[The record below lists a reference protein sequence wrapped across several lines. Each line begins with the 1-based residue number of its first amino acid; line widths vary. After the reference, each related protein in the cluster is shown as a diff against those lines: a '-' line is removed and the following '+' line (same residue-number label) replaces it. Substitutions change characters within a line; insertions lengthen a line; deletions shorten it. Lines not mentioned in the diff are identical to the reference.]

1 MAPEWLLHN
10 SKVLAEERKRPTS
23 SSTSSLIGS
32 SRFRYSTAMDVF
44 SLGCVLYFFLT
55 RGSHPFG
62 SGGAASRNQ
71 NILKGKHNL
80 SRLDKSSQILQILQ
94 HLIKE
99 MINESP
105 ELRPRL
111 QEILRRPIFNVTE
124 LVSSPPVQG
133 ITKDKYMYWPYNCY
147 KFV

>member
-1 MAPEWLLHN
+1 MAPELLLYN
-10 SKVLAEERKRPTS
+10 SKRKDEERMRPSS

-32 SRFRYSTAMDVF
+32 SRFRATTAMDVF

-62 SGGAASRNQ
+62 SGGSYRNQ

-80 SRLDKSSQILQILQ
+80 SRLDKSSPMLQILQ

-99 MINESP
+99 MLHSSP

-111 QEILRRPIFNVTE
+111 QEILQRPIFNVNTE
-124 LVSSPPVQG
+124 PKCPPISSVQWLD
-133 ITKDKYMYWPYNCY
+133 TKDNKYI
-147 KFV
+147 FILA